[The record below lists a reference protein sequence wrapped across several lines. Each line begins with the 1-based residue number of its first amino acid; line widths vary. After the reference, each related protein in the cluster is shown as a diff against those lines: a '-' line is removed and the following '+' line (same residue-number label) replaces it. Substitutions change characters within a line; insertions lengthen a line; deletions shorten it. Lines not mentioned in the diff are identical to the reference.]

1 MKEVFNDILDKNE
14 EIINVYKPNK
24 FKLYLG
30 VFFGYLFASLW
41 IFLPTLLGVIFSTDE
56 NGFNTFARQ
65 DVLWISLLIS
75 GVYILT
81 ILIALLFAS
90 IYHKNLYFAYS
101 NKRIII
107 RKGIIGV
114 DYKSLD
120 MAMIG
125 AVNVNVSVLDK
136 ILRQNTGTITFGS
149 MASPVASANA
159 GGYGLYRFSNVEV
172 PYEKYKEVKTI
183 IDEYKENKN

>member
-14 EIINVYKPNK
+14 EILNVYKPNK
-24 FKLYLG
+24 LKLFLSVLAG
-30 VFFGYLFASLW
+30 WLLSTIW
-41 IFLPTLLGVIFSTDE
+41 IFVPIFFAFAFGEAGADLSQGTLNIVI
-56 NGFNTFARQ
+56 
-65 DVLWISLLIS
+65 ISIA
-75 GVYILT
+75 GAYILFF
-81 ILIALLFAS
+81 IIAMLFTK
-90 IYHKNLYFAYS
+90 IYYNNLYFAYS

-136 ILRQNTGTITFGS
+136 ILKQNTGSITFGS
-149 MASPVASANA
+149 MASPVATTNA
-159 GGYGLYRFSNVEV
+159 GGYGLYRFSNIQM
-172 PYEKYKEVKTI
+172 PYEKYREVKTI
-183 IDEYKENKN
+183 IDEFKESKK